1 MDGAPSPS
9 KGADPQ
15 TLASVLVEVKVMYLF
30 AGQRR
35 QADVGSCLNKMS
47 TDGLIDLKLLEF
59 DIERSEAHDLRSNT
73 LWEQIH
79 TTLQEGRWFLI
90 VSPPCN
96 TFSRARFQWRLHPG
110 PRPLRSH
117 TWPKGFPWLSNAHK
131 AVVSEAN
138 EFVSRCID
146 ACFIAIQHGGWF
158 LLEHP
163 EDLGVVNGEVPG
175 TIWQWEDIHNLFTW
189 CDGFTCAIHQCHF
202 GAPTSKPTRLMSNVV
217 LQDSRCHKG
226 FPQFDSTFRY
236 LGPLPKSCGHVHAD
250 KLVGKQNNQ
259 WKTGPSAAYPPGMC
273 AFIADA
279 IFTAC
284 AASGGGSE
292 NRTPK
297 VGNVQSNPKGL
308 PESAQCNSVQCNS
321 NQTHTAVDSGDPSSR
336 SQDNPPVTAAGSDDC
351 VFTMDACL
359 NSGHP
364 IKVEWDGSERDF
376 IDGFGLCSPTRWPP
390 VSRGVR
396 RTSEMKGLAA
406 ATFELLSNVVHE
418 CIPDLRLAAFELVTG
433 KFQGSPF
440 SDDVL
445 KELRQRWANLL
456 RDPVDALVIDDGQPF
471 LLRGLAQWLSVFE
484 DPDGWWLVDA
494 EDSFASGV
502 PLGVDAP
509 LPRSPQV
516 YPEKDRHRKLDESD
530 FNPIAFNYL
539 SAQVSAAELEAK
551 FREEEQLGRMFS
563 HEALCFERAVW
574 RRSHSN
580 RIDGSDFK
588 TRRFGQT
595 SPRRD
600 SLG

>member
-364 IKVEWDGSERDF
+364 IKVEWDGLERDF

-471 LLRGLAQWLSVFE
+471 LLRGLAQWLSAF
-484 DPDGWWLVDA
+484 
-494 EDSFASGV
+494 GV
-502 PLGVDAP
+502 
-509 LPRSPQV
+509 
-516 YPEKDRHRKLDESD
+516 
-530 FNPIAFNYL
+530 
-539 SAQVSAAELEAK
+539 
-551 FREEEQLGRMFS
+551 
-563 HEALCFERAVW
+563 
-574 RRSHSN
+574 
-580 RIDGSDFK
+580 
-588 TRRFGQT
+588 
-595 SPRRD
+595 
-600 SLG
+600 